1 MSVLYT
7 STTGAAVNAGNY
19 IVTVSPGL
27 QLETAVDVLD
37 QLVGVSL
44 ARTNTTALSIIS
56 DVAEVSCAIPVIIPN
71 SSTVATNGAITVTAL
86 ADTYSG
92 GAWVYLPEDAI
103 VDGLAGFYWTIFSS
117 TTAGVVKTNY
127 IDPATTE
134 FVPYIPTGTITTAVG
149 SNSAYVTPT
158 GVDIAL
164 VNLTL
169 PANSVSV
176 GSNIKTFC
184 RITCPS
190 AADDKIIKH
199 LLGSTAIG
207 TQTFTTSTGEP

>member
-1 MSVLYT
+1 M
-7 STTGAAVNAGNY
+7 
-19 IVTVSPGL
+19 
-27 QLETAVDVLD
+27 
-37 QLVGVSL
+37 
-44 ARTNTTALSIIS
+44 
-56 DVAEVSCAIPVIIPN
+56 
-71 SSTVATNGAITVTAL
+71 TAL

-103 VDGLAGFYWTIFSS
+103 VDGMAGFYWTIFSS
-117 TTAGVVKTNY
+117 TTAGIVKTNY
-127 IDPATTE
+127 INPATTE
-134 FVPYIPTGTITTAVG
+134 FIPYIPTGTITTAVG

-164 VNLTL
+164 INLTL
-169 PANSVSV
+169 PANSISV

-207 TQTFTTSTGEP
+207 TQTFTTSTGGTLTTAVFSRSNAKQVLGSYGDSEAAATTFGTVNTALVSKLVITGQLEEVTGYLVLEAFSVSRVIN